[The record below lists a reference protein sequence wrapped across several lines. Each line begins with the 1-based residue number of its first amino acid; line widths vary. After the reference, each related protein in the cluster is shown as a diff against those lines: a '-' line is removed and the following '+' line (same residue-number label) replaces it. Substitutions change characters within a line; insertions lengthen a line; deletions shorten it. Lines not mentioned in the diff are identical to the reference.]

1 MKNKSIALLGANSHI
16 GKGLI
21 SEIKR
26 LRPDDFDAMA
36 LFTRD
41 PHALNAWMMTELN
54 ADKQAIHPDV
64 FGIQQ
69 FDVVIN
75 AIGVTDTTQ
84 IARIGSQVFDINRH
98 YDEQVMRYL
107 DVHPDTKYVY
117 MSSGAVYGGEFA
129 QPSTADTC
137 AKANLNMLAST
148 DWYGLAKINSEI
160 LHRSRSHL
168 PIVDIRIF
176 GYVSA
181 WLPLDKPF
189 FLADIARSL
198 ESKVPLQTDRKDFWR
213 DYIGPRELAQM
224 VLTII
229 DSAPCN
235 TSLDLYSSAPV
246 LKTDLLDAIAKHFS
260 LEVEYGSDATFTSNA
275 IYKFKYFSEDRRA
288 QAFGYLPERTAQ
300 QVVIQELSRLLGIS
314 NTVSGGAR

>member
-1 MKNKSIALLGANSHI
+1 MKIKSIALLGANSHI

-36 LFTRD
+36 LFARD
-41 PHALNAWMMTELN
+41 THALNAWMNTELN
-54 ADKQAIHPDV
+54 TDKPASHPDI

-84 IARIGSQVFDINRH
+84 IARMGSQIFDINRH

-107 DVHPDTKYVY
+107 DAYPDTKYVY
-117 MSSGAVYGGEFA
+117 MSSGSVYGGEFA
-129 QPSTADTC
+129 QPSNIDTYS
-137 AKANLNMLAST
+137 KANLNTPAST

-160 LHRSRSHL
+160 LHRSRNHL

-181 WLPLDKPF
+181 WLPIDKPF
-189 FLADIARSL
+189 FLANIARSL
-198 ESKVPLQTDRKDFWR
+198 ERKVPLQTDRKDFWR
-213 DYIGPRELAQM
+213 DYIGPTELAQM
-224 VLTII
+224 VLGII

-235 TSLDLYSSAPV
+235 TSVDLYSAAPI
-246 LKTDLLDAIAKHFS
+246 LKTDLLDSLVRLFS
-260 LEVEYGSDATFTSNA
+260 LVVEYGADTTFTSNA
-275 IYKFKYFSEDRRA
+275 IYKFNYFSEDRRA
-288 QAFGYLPERTAQ
+288 QAFGYLPERTAE
-300 QVVIQELSRLLGIS
+300 QVVIQELSRLLGVT
-314 NTVSGGAR
+314 NVVSGGAG